1 MTKQEDFAQRM
12 SNELF
17 IMRAED
23 DFTCG
28 ESIPDTYRDKILDDP
43 EHIAK
48 MKKLIYDAVLE
59 GVTECPQLYKT
70 DEEGNFIYSSDCYDY
85 CFTVDNYIQDLFDA
99 ERDARLVI
107 KYKIWV
113 EIERIEYDPET
124 QEEEY
129 LETDSPMGICY
140 RRSMEDAV
148 AVQTEIANA
157 FGEQLY
163 PLDDKDEDG
172 VPVQCPVC
180 YSDDTR
186 KDFDNPTTMR
196 CCERCG
202 SDWNVDGDILLNGR
216 AVV

>member
-1 MTKQEDFAQRM
+1 MLTNTQPMTKQEDFAQRM

-48 MKKLIYDAVLE
+48 MKKLIYDAVFD
-59 GVTECPQLYKT
+59 GVTEFPDSYKT

-85 CFTVDNYIQDLFDA
+85 CYAVDNYIQDVFDA
-99 ERDARLVI
+99 EREARLIV

-129 LETDSPMGICY
+129 LETDCPEGIGY
-140 RRSMEDAV
+140 RRTFEEAV
-148 AVQTEIANA
+148 ALQQEIVNSFAEA
-157 FGEQLY
+157 YVDEI
-163 PLDDKDEDG
+163 DDVIE
-172 VPVQCPVC
+172 
-180 YSDDTR
+180 S
-186 KDFDNPTTMR
+186 
-196 CCERCG
+196 
-202 SDWNVDGDILLNGR
+202 
-216 AVV
+216 